1 MKEKYLELINACKDD
16 EELLSFIEDA
26 AANFEGYVRMV
37 YLTETQRAVRKK
49 TLAGEDLRN
58 ELSRLDLIRHNA
70 HEAAIGSV
78 RQLNRLAKANNIQA
92 LFEGDETN
100 RHEIADF
107 CMQFVK
113 EVFDSR
119 VL

>member
-1 MKEKYLELINACKDD
+1 MKERYLRLIDACGDD
-16 EELLSFIEDA
+16 EEILSFIEDA
-26 AANFEGYVRMV
+26 AANFEGYVRVV

-49 TLAGEDLRN
+49 TLTGEDLRS
-58 ELSRLDLIRHNA
+58 ELSRLDQVRHNA
-70 HEAAIGSV
+70 HEAAIGSA
-78 RQLNRLAKANNIQA
+78 RQLNRLARANNVQM

-100 RHEIADF
+100 RYEIADF